1 MPISDPDRQFS
12 LTLMRGGPKMRVILV
27 SVVLGLAA
35 PSLAAAAP
43 PTFSKDVA
51 PILYKSCVECHRPGA
66 IAPMSLITY
75 DDARPW
81 ARSVKQKAVAREM
94 PPWGADPH
102 IGKFANDP
110 SLSDAQIAT
119 IAAWVDGGAPEG
131 NRADLPK
138 PPTFTESWAM
148 GKPDL
153 IFE

>member
-1 MPISDPDRQFS
+1 
-12 LTLMRGGPKMRVILV
+12 MRVFLV
-27 SVVLGLAA
+27 SLVLGLAA

-66 IAPMSLITY
+66 IAPMSLITF

-81 ARSVKQKAVAREM
+81 ARAVKQKVVAREM

-102 IGKFANDP
+102 VGKFANDP
-110 SLSDAQIAT
+110 SLSDAEVAT

-131 NRADLPK
+131 NRAELPK
-138 PPTFTESWAM
+138 VPTFWCS
-148 GKPDL
+148 
-153 IFE
+153 

>member
-1 MPISDPDRQFS
+1 
-12 LTLMRGGPKMRVILV
+12 MRVILV
-27 SVVLGLAA
+27 SLAIGLAA
-35 PSLAAAAP
+35 PTLAAAAP

-66 IAPMSLITY
+66 IAPMSLISY

-81 ARSVKQKAVAREM
+81 ARAVKTKVVAREM

-119 IAAWVDGGAPEG
+119 STSAE
-131 NRADLPK
+131 
-138 PPTFTESWAM
+138 
-148 GKPDL
+148 
-153 IFE
+153 